1 MTSSGQDTGEQAGS
15 PVTFGRLY
23 ELARPYLVPLIAAT
37 LLLIAGTGIGLLMP
51 FLAGR
56 VVDTALESA
65 VAGIGLSGIVAR
77 LIGLFA
83 VMGVL
88 GYFQIHLLG
97 AAGARLLRDLRRR
110 LFGHLVGLSVDFFDG
125 RRVGELLSRMG
136 SDLTVVQAALTEQI
150 PSGLQALVRFV
161 GVLAIVL
168 VLHTRLTLVALL
180 AVPPVVL
187 FAVFFGRRLER
198 VARDE
203 RDAVAETSA
212 WAEEALAGIRT
223 LQAFSA
229 EEDARTRYGARLSD
243 LLDVQ
248 LANARFYAAFSGLT
262 TFAGFSAFGIVLGY
276 GGSLMLEGSLSA
288 GALTSFLLYTFMIA
302 VSVGQLGSLYA
313 GYKRLRGSSERVFEL
328 LDRRSSIVEP
338 VTPSPLGG
346 GAGRLTL
353 RSVGFRYQGADR
365 PALENLSLTVE
376 PGRLAALVGP
386 SGSGKSTLFSLLL
399 RFHEPDEGEI
409 LIDGRPLGSIAT
421 ADLRRRIALVPQ
433 DIFLFSGSVAA
444 NIRMA
449 APDADAAAT
458 RAAAE
463 AAGAAAFIEDLDR
476 GYDTEV
482 GERGVRLS
490 AGQRQRIAIA
500 RAFLRDP
507 QILLLDEPT
516 SALDPDSEAVV
527 QKAIEHLL
535 EGRTTL
541 IIAHRLATARRA
553 ARIHVLDRGRLT
565 AAGSHEEL
573 HACNELYRRYWS
585 LQSLQEPAAGSGG
598 SMDPR

>member
-1 MTSSGQDTGEQAGS
+1 MTSSAEEAGGAAG
-15 PVTFGRLY
+15 PVAFSRLY
-23 ELARPYLVPLIAAT
+23 GLARPYLVPLIAAT
-37 LLLIAGTGIGLLMP
+37 ALLIAGTGIGLLMP

-56 VVDTALESA
+56 VVDAALESA
-65 VAGIGLSGIVAR
+65 GAGAGLGGIVAR

-83 VMGVL
+83 IMGVL
-88 GYFQIHLLG
+88 GYFQIYLLG

-110 LFGHLVGLSVDFFDG
+110 LFSHLVGLSVDFFDG

-150 PSGLQALVRFV
+150 PTGLQALVRFA
-161 GVLAIVL
+161 GVLAILL
-168 VLHTRLTLVALL
+168 VVQTRLTLVALL
-180 AVPPVVL
+180 VVPPVVL
-187 FAVFFGRRLER
+187 FAVLFGRRLER

-212 WAEEALAGIRT
+212 WAEEALAGVRT

-229 EEDARTRYGARLSD
+229 EEDARARYRNRLGDLLGVQLVNARL
-243 LLDVQ
+243 
-248 LANARFYAAFSGLT
+248 YAGFSGLM
-262 TFAGFSAFGIVLGY
+262 TFGGFSAFGIVLGY
-276 GGSLMLEGSLSA
+276 GGGLMLEGSLTA
-288 GALTSFLLYTFMIA
+288 GELTSFLLYTFMIA
-302 VSVGQLGSLYA
+302 ISVGQLGSLYA
-313 GYKRLRGSSERVFEL
+313 GYRRLRGSSERVFEL
-328 LDRRSSIVEP
+328 LDRESSIVGP
-338 VTPSPLGG
+338 VAPRPLADGG
-346 GAGRLTL
+346 GRLSVQ
-353 RSVGFRYQGADR
+353 SVGFRYQGADQ
-365 PALENLSLTVE
+365 PALTDLSLTVE

-399 RFHEPDEGEI
+399 RFYEPDEGRI
-409 LIDGRPLGSIAT
+409 LIDGRPLDSVAL
-421 ADLRRRIALVPQ
+421 ADLRRRMALVPQ
-433 DIFLFSGSVAA
+433 DIFLFSGSVAE

-449 APDADAAAT
+449 RPDADAAT
-458 RAAAE
+458 VRAAAE

-516 SALDPDSEAVV
+516 SALDPDSEAIV
-527 QKAIEHLL
+527 QEAIEHLL

-553 ARIHVLDRGRLT
+553 ARIHVLDRGRLA

-573 HACNELYRRYWS
+573 YAGNELYRRYWS
-585 LQSLQEPAAGSGG
+585 LQSLRAPATGSGDA
-598 SMDPR
+598 MDPR